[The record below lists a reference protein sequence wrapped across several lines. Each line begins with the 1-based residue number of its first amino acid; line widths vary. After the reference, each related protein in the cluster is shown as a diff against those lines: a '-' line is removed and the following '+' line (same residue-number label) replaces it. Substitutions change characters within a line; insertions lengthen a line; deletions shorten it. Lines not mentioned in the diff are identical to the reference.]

1 MTVPQKVAEPKP
13 NAAAPEGGPKAVA
26 PAPKAVAPAPKAV
39 APAPKPRVVVP
50 LGKPGGSPEKPKKGL
65 VAQITRHW
73 VRVSALLLIGLP
85 TLVVTLYLGLWASDR
100 FAVEVKFAVRGQ
112 ETPAIDA
119 LGVFGLGG
127 GGSSMVG
134 DSYILV
140 DYVRSR
146 TLWDEIT
153 KTLNLDKMYSMP
165 SVDWFSRLDATLP
178 IERKIEYWRK
188 MTQVSYEPA
197 TGIIRVEVTAY
208 DKDQAVKISEAV
220 TSSAEALINRLSTES
235 RRDALKAATSEV
247 ERAEQRQRVL
257 RTATR
262 KFREREQ
269 ISDPV
274 RRAGFQQEMIEK
286 TRAELT
292 AIDTE
297 LRTAR
302 AFMKEDAPSIVV
314 LKNKRSALTK
324 QIETLQKEVGGD
336 TEASGG
342 EPRNTRT
349 IATMLSNFE
358 EIEAERHFA
367 EKAYLT
373 SLASLER
380 ARLEADRKQR
390 YLAIF
395 EKAEVPDEALYP
407 ARLRGIAVTAV
418 SCTLIWGLF
427 VLLAF
432 GVREHV

>member
-1 MTVPQKVAEPKP
+1 MTAPQKVAEPMLK
-13 NAAAPEGGPKAVA
+13 AGAPETGPKITA
-26 PAPKAVAPAPKAV
+26 PT
-39 APAPKPRVVVP
+39 PKPRVVVP
-50 LGKPGGSPEKPKKGL
+50 IGRPNGSGEKRKKGFL
-65 VAQITRHW
+65 ARIARRW
-73 VRVSALLLIGLP
+73 VRLTALLFIGLP
-85 TLVVTLYLGLWASDR
+85 TFVATLYLGLWASDR
-100 FAVEVKFAVRGQ
+100 YAVEVKFAVRGQ

-127 GGSSMVG
+127 GGGSMVG

-146 TLWDEIT
+146 TLWNEIS
-153 KTLNLDKMYSMP
+153 KTLNLDKMYSLP
-165 SVDWFSRLDATLP
+165 SIDWFSRLDPTVS

-188 MTQVSYEPA
+188 LTQVSYEPA
-197 TGIIRVEVTAY
+197 TGIIRVEVSAY
-208 DKDQAVKISEAV
+208 DKGQALQISEAV

-235 RRDALKAATSEV
+235 RRDALKAAMSEV

-262 KFREREQ
+262 KFREREH

-286 TRAELT
+286 THAELT

-302 AFMKEDAPSIVV
+302 AFMKEDAPSIVM
-314 LKNKRSALTK
+314 LRNKRIALTK

-336 TEASGG
+336 TEASGT
-342 EPRNTRT
+342 EPRKSRT

-395 EKAEVPDEALYP
+395 EKAEVPDEARYP